1 MFPTLPVERKQ
12 EEALER
18 IERNSI
24 GAQPCKVTEEKSIVM
39 RCETCGG
46 ESID

>member
-24 GAQPCKVTEEKSIVM
+24 DYYIYFLTATAGS
-39 RCETCGG
+39 
-46 ESID
+46 